1 MNTNSHL
8 KHKIIVGLA
17 TGISA
22 GAVICIYRIL
32 MNLCDTALNQF
43 ILPQLHNGNLLAR
56 VLWPAGLVCLAL
68 IVHGLIR
75 LEPDAGG
82 GGIPHAAKEVS
93 GASDSRWW
101 SVLITKIITAP
112 LCALAGFSLGKT
124 GPAVELGS
132 MTAKGVRK
140 ARLRLTWKRKKQLPD
155 PSESPADDTAASH
168 SDNPEYIWAGS
179 AAGLSALFNA
189 PIAGMLFTCEK
200 QGSNYGLN
208 IILASF
214 SAVIVSTIALGG
226 DPIVQC
232 HIPMTNWAL
241 YVLFALLGILLGILG
256 RLYAKSLEFCT
267 GKLTDNPKIP
277 RLPFWIAIFLFA
289 GAVGY
294 FFPQITGGG
303 SNMLGLLTG
312 GESAL
317 ATLGLLLLGKYLFS
331 MLSSGSGLPGGTVF
345 PLLTVGACLGQ
356 IFGVTANLLLPAL
369 QISPRSFLLAGM
381 SGFFA
386 SVMEAPLTG
395 IFLLCEFS
403 CDYRNALPLAVVCL
417 FSHLAAKRILR

>member
-8 KHKIIVGLA
+8 KHKIIVGLT
-17 TGISA
+17 TGLSA

-32 MNLCDTALNQF
+32 MSLCDTALNQF
-43 ILPQLHNGNLLAR
+43 IFPQLHTGNLLAR
-56 VLWPAGLVCLAL
+56 ILWPAGLVCLAL
-68 IVHGLIR
+68 IVYGLIR
-75 LEPDAGG
+75 LEPDAKG

-124 GPAVELGS
+124 GPAVELGA
-132 MTAKGVRK
+132 MTAKGVQK
-140 ARLRLTWKRKKQLPD
+140 ARLRLTRKGKKQLPK
-155 PSESPADDTAASH
+155 P
-168 SDNPEYIWAGS
+168 SDNPEYIRAGS

-189 PIAGMLFTCEK
+189 PVAGMLFTCEK
-200 QGSNYGLN
+200 QGSDYGLS
-208 IILASF
+208 IIFASF
-214 SAVIVSTIALGG
+214 SAVIVSTAALGG
-226 DPIVQC
+226 NPIVEC

-267 GKLTDNPKIP
+267 GKLADNPLIP
-277 RLPFWIAIFLFA
+277 RLPFWIAIFLFT

-356 IFGVTANLLLPAL
+356 IFGITANLLLPAL
-369 QISPRSFLLAGM
+369 QLSPRSFLLAGM

-386 SVMEAPLTG
+386 SVMGAPLTG

-417 FSHLAAKRILR
+417 FSHLTAKRIFRQTDTPVTKTK